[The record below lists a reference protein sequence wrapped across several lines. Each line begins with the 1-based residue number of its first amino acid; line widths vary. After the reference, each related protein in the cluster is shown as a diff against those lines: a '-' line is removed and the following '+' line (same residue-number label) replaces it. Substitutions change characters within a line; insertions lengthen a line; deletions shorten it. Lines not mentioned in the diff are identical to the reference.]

1 MPSSDASPP
10 YRRDAIFDDDGPINP
25 LFMQEAVRSLMRA
38 LPLDPDE
45 PQAWAHRR
53 MSSALDGLAALHPR
67 DEIEVMLGVQSL
79 CAYHAAAT
87 GWHLGMNHVQPAGG
101 GLRHLS
107 AAAAAARIFD
117 TLLRALERRQARP
130 LAVPAGRPAGRHW
143 EAQDPGLR
151 MRHWEDR
158 CSLGGQDGAPRDGA
172 DPQVIWTPQAV
183 AVAEALQ
190 QRERLAAENAGLDL
204 ANTAGILPGGGMIMP
219 AEPTPQQEAYMARRL
234 GLELKRQWAE
244 TLRQGGRTL
253 PKIRPIKPGD
263 LIA

>member
-1 MPSSDASPP
+1 
-10 YRRDAIFDDDGPINP
+10 
-25 LFMQEAVRSLMRA
+25 
-38 LPLDPDE
+38 
-45 PQAWAHRR
+45 
-53 MSSALDGLAALHPR
+53 
-67 DEIEVMLGVQSL
+67 VQSL

-87 GWHLGMNHVQPAGG
+87 GWHLGMNHAQPAGG

-130 LAVPAGRPAGRHW
+130 LAVPAGRPAGRHC